1 MKKEIRKK
9 IKINDIETEV
19 ILPKGMSLADLPD
32 EINTLSKVKEK
43 SKMRYCIVC
52 EKPMYTSIESIWI
65 NKKNYDC
72 HKKCKKENKQ

>member
-1 MKKEIRKK
+1 MWGNNLQMKKEIRKK

-43 SKMRYCIVC
+43 LK
-52 EKPMYTSIESIWI
+52 
-65 NKKNYDC
+65 
-72 HKKCKKENKQ
+72 